1 MVSYSE
7 IIVLSVGGEN
17 EVLVFGEIW
26 YFFNASL
33 IIQRILESICFKKK
47 LNNKIIYLLPISIKF
62 TASNQRLFC
71 LFNS

>member
-17 EVLVFGEIW
+17 EVLVLGEIW

-33 IIQRILESICFKKK
+33 IIKRILESICF
-47 LNNKIIYLLPISIKF
+47 F
-62 TASNQRLFC
+62 
-71 LFNS
+71 